1 MGKAAMANAWVV
13 EEFAYPE
20 EPEEA
25 IDPNWR
31 FDEDGTAGENAS
43 KADNPAAAS
52 SPEISDVP
60 VDELVAAAEHRG
72 FTAGR
77 EQGREEGRT
86 LEQDHQRAAH
96 AAATHASEAQFQAV
110 RARLITNFE
119 EARRHH
125 LHEIEPEVVRLA
137 LAVAARILRREAQM
151 DPLLLSGAVRV
162 AMGQLAASTRVR
174 LKVPSTDLE
183 LWTEAIA
190 LVPNPGTRPE
200 VTAGEGM
207 RLGDCVIE
215 TELGSVDLGVRAQ
228 LNEIERGFFDR
239 PGSRSGAQSG
249 SQPRSRTSP
258 EASA

>member
-20 EPEEA
+20 EPEERIA
-25 IDPNWR
+25 PSWG
-31 FDEDGTAGENAS
+31 FGEDGSARENA
-43 KADNPAAAS
+43 ATAENPADAS
-52 SPEISDVP
+52 SPETPDAP
-60 VDELVAAAEHRG
+60 TDELVAVAEHRG

-77 EQGREEGRT
+77 EQGREEGRAQ
-86 LEQDHQRAAH
+86 EQDRQRVAQ
-96 AAATHASEAQFQAV
+96 AAATHAAESQLQAV
-110 RARLITNFE
+110 RARLIANFE

-162 AMGQLAASTRVR
+162 ALGQLAASTRAR
-174 LKVPSTDLE
+174 LKVPSTDLH

-200 VTAGEGM
+200 VTADEGM
-207 RLGDCVIE
+207 RLGDCVIQ

-239 PGSRSGAQSG
+239 PGSRPEAQSG
-249 SQPRSRTSP
+249 SQSRSRTSP